1 MGQFTLPMTRLFLIK
16 DTYETANLSDYDIQT
31 MAHGY
36 GHAFHEKAIGG
47 YAVEGSCPRDHYLS
61 GAYSLDCAFQDG
73 YAEFHLVVT
82 VADTNDFKKII
93 EDTPDNYVYPANFGD
108 GNPTDGNIIEGTVAA
123 FLYDLTDPK
132 NESHDDLDLPGRY
145 VADVI
150 GTCGG
155 QANGGGFYEANGAD
169 HLVAC
174 FQLETPPYGEKY
186 DGTNY
191 YFGTRSYSLRAD
203 GYVTEEADEPS
214 GWNRPDIRETWRY
227 ALYQNTP

>member
-1 MGQFTLPMTRLFLIK
+1 MMTEFT
-16 DTYETANLSDYDIQT
+16 N
-31 MAHGY
+31 
-36 GHAFHEKAIGG
+36 AF
-47 YAVEGSCPRDHYLS
+47 
-61 GAYSLDCAFQDG
+61 
-73 YAEFHLVVT
+73 T
-82 VADTNDFKKII
+82 
-93 EDTPDNYVYPANFGD
+93 
-108 GNPTDGNIIEGTVAA
+108 
-123 FLYDLTDPK
+123 
-132 NESHDDLDLPGRY
+132 
-145 VADVI
+145 
-150 GTCGG
+150 
-155 QANGGGFYEANGAD
+155 AD